1 MVPIELKISQIAAT
15 DMEKNSKK
23 KAEFRVLK
31 NGPLQVS
38 GDFILKCTSGDKVI
52 ETREMIF
59 LCRCGGS
66 ANKPFCD
73 GSHRRVGL
81 RD

>member
-1 MVPIELKISQIAAT
+1 
-15 DMEKNSKK
+15 MEGKDKK
-23 KAEFRVLK
+23 TAEFKVLR

-38 GDFILKCTSGDKVI
+38 GDFILKSMRGKVI
-52 ETREMIF
+52 ETRDPIF

-66 ANKPFCD
+66 KNKPFCD

>member
-1 MVPIELKISQIAAT
+1 
-15 DMEKNSKK
+15 MEDSSPKT
-23 KAEFRVLK
+23 AEFKVLK

-38 GDFILKCTSGDKVI
+38 GKFVLKSSNGETM
-52 ETREMIF
+52 ETRDVIF

>member
-1 MVPIELKISQIAAT
+1 
-15 DMEKNSKK
+15 MEKENKK
-23 KAEFRVLK
+23 MAEFKVLK

-38 GDFILKCTSGDKVI
+38 GNFRLKSSDGEVMDTGD
-52 ETREMIF
+52 TIF

-81 RD
+81 KD

>member
-1 MVPIELKISQIAAT
+1 MKPKKESAA
-15 DMEKNSKK
+15 DFK
-23 KAEFRVLK
+23 VLK

-38 GDFILKCTSGDKVI
+38 GKFSITDSDGKVL
-52 ETREMIF
+52 EANDPAF

-66 ANKPFCD
+66 KNKPFCD
-73 GSHRRVGL
+73 GSHRKAGL

>member
-1 MVPIELKISQIAAT
+1 
-15 DMEKNSKK
+15 MEDKSDNKDRRT
-23 KAEFRVLK
+23 AEFKVLR
-31 NGPLQVS
+31 NGPLRVE
-38 GDFILKCTSGDKVI
+38 GNFVLKSMRGKII
-52 ETREMIF
+52 ETGDRVF

-66 ANKPFCD
+66 GNKPFCD

>member
-1 MVPIELKISQIAAT
+1 
-15 DMEKNSKK
+15 MEEKK
-23 KAEFRVLK
+23 KKTAEFKVLR

-38 GDFILKCTSGDKVI
+38 GDFILKNMAGKVI
-52 ETREMIF
+52 EAKDPIF

-66 ANKPFCD
+66 NTKPFCD

-81 RD
+81 SD

>member
-1 MVPIELKISQIAAT
+1 
-15 DMEKNSKK
+15 MEDNQKK
-23 KAEFRVLK
+23 TAEFKVLK
-31 NGPLQVS
+31 NGPLRVS
-38 GDFILKCTSGDKVI
+38 GDFVLSSMRGKVI
-52 ETREMIF
+52 EAGNPIF

-66 ANKPFCD
+66 RNKPFCD

>member
-1 MVPIELKISQIAAT
+1 M
-15 DMEKNSKK
+15 
-23 KAEFRVLK
+23 AEFKVLK

-38 GDFILKCTSGDKVI
+38 GDFILKSMRGKVI
-52 ETREMIF
+52 ETRGPIF

-66 ANKPFCD
+66 RNKPFCD

-81 RD
+81 SD

>member
-1 MVPIELKISQIAAT
+1 
-15 DMEKNSKK
+15 MESNNKN

-38 GDFILKCTSGDKVI
+38 GNFTLKCSGGKEM
-52 ETREMIF
+52 ETRDKIF

-81 RD
+81 KD

>member
-1 MVPIELKISQIAAT
+1 MKDNNRKT
-15 DMEKNSKK
+15 
-23 KAEFRVLK
+23 AEFKVLR

-38 GDFILKCTSGDKVI
+38 GNFVLKSMGGKII
-52 ETREMIF
+52 ESKDPIF
-59 LCRCGGS
+59 LCRCGAS
-66 ANKPFCD
+66 KNKPFCD

>member
-1 MVPIELKISQIAAT
+1 
-15 DMEKNSKK
+15 MEENSKTK
-23 KAEFRVLK
+23 TEFRVLK
-31 NGPLQVS
+31 NGPLKVS
-38 GDFILKCTSGDKVI
+38 GNIVLKCSDGKVI
-52 ETREMIF
+52 ETKEMAF

>member
-1 MVPIELKISQIAAT
+1 
-15 DMEKNSKK
+15 MEDKRKK
-23 KAEFRVLK
+23 TTEFKVLK

-38 GDFILKCTSGDKVI
+38 GNFVLKSMGGKII
-52 ETREMIF
+52 ESKDPIF

-66 ANKPFCD
+66 KNKPYCD
-73 GSHRRVGL
+73 GSHRRIGL

>member
-1 MVPIELKISQIAAT
+1 
-15 DMEKNSKK
+15 MEGNEKK
-23 KAEFRVLK
+23 KTEFRVLK

-38 GDFILKCTSGDKVI
+38 GNFTLKCSRGDDMDTGDK
-52 ETREMIF
+52 IF

-66 ANKPFCD
+66 AKKPFCD

-81 RD
+81 KD

>member
-1 MVPIELKISQIAAT
+1 
-15 DMEKNSKK
+15 MENKSNKPT
-23 KAEFRVLK
+23 EFKVLK
-31 NGPLQVS
+31 KGPLQVS
-38 GDFILKCTSGDKVI
+38 GNFVLKHSGG
-52 ETREMIF
+52 MIVDTGDVVF

-66 ANKPFCD
+66 AKKPFCD

>member
-1 MVPIELKISQIAAT
+1 MDNK
-15 DMEKNSKK
+15 DKK
-23 KAEFRVLK
+23 TAEFRVLK

-38 GDFILKCTSGDKVI
+38 GDFILKSMEGKVI
-52 ETREMIF
+52 ETGDPVF
-59 LCRCGGS
+59 LCRCGAS
-66 ANKPFCD
+66 AKKPFCD

>member
-1 MVPIELKISQIAAT
+1 ME
-15 DMEKNSKK
+15 EKNNRTAQFK
-23 KAEFRVLK
+23 VLK
-31 NGPLQVS
+31 NGPLRVS
-38 GDFILKCTSGDKVI
+38 GDFVLKSMRGKII
-52 ETREMIF
+52 ETGEPIF

-66 ANKPFCD
+66 RNKPFCD

>member
-1 MVPIELKISQIAAT
+1 ME
-15 DMEKNSKK
+15 EKNKK
-23 KAEFRVLK
+23 KTAEFKVLK
-31 NGPLQVS
+31 KGPLQVS
-38 GDFILKCTSGDKVI
+38 GKFVLKSITGELLD
-52 ETREMIF
+52 TRDVIF

-81 RD
+81 KD